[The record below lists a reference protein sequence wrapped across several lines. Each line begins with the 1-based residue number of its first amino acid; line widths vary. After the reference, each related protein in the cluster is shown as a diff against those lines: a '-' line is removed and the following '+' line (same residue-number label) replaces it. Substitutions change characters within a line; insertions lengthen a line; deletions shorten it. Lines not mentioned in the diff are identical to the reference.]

1 MSARERLAESS
12 EACSGVTVAGPPV
25 QLLLHRRNGFGAVDL
40 VDGLRSGAA
49 GDRMHGGREKIGQHP
64 GIATATW
71 IHSGGAEV
79 TLDGVAPPIELCV
92 GPPGQKPGSRVG
104 RMLARE

>member
-1 MSARERLAESS
+1 MSGGQRLAQSS
-12 EACSGVTVAGPPV
+12 EARGRVTVASPPL
-25 QLLLHRRNGFGAVDL
+25 QLLLHRRNRFGAIDL
-40 VDGLRSGAA
+40 VDRFRSGAA
-49 GDRMHGGREKIGQHP
+49 RDRMHGGREKIGQHP